1 MIMDEF
7 LLKMNEHFNNKNYD
21 KWYIDDL
28 FWNLENINSPI
39 ANLIKNYFDK
49 KKDSLKISDEDAQI
63 IIENYNIEFHILIK
77 SILDY
82 MLACSKY
89 HNVSNLEK
97 DAFELIDLYFD
108 NIKIINGGL
117 PIHNLSIVLKL
128 TIKKFPT
135 SKKKIRLVLFE
146 KLING
151 DINVLRYI
159 SFADYFIRDDDL
171 KLIFTIDDYE
181 KLYNYYFVTK
191 SDEKNISFY
200 LDVYERYL
208 DYLTNTDKN
217 RRKTF
222 LKKYCDFVIENVQII
237 DIHYKHKLLPLI
249 RDYMD
254 ELKLYS
260 DESYNIIDSNIEIAS
275 NEMLNNL
282 QSFTVSLP
290 EDENKKLSDFQKK
303 QYEKFITMSNAD
315 KVDELF
321 AYLTPFDIKKI
332 KKNINASN
340 SELHNL
346 FSDLYLDEKGKPI
359 NYKKLN
365 ENQMFSLKAKQQI
378 DIFINFQFYLLIDSF
393 FKTFKIDDFS
403 KEHINSFLVN
413 NELVSDEQIEDLSY
427 WFIEFF
433 KTKFRDSVYDI
444 IEEFEASLR
453 YYFENQK
460 MNIFKRNGTG
470 DLIGLSTIFND
481 NKNNPYR
488 DKLYEVI
495 DEDFYFTLKWLLV
508 DEYGLQLRHKITH
521 RFKSKQLYQ
530 KTDTIFAVLQII
542 RFYMGYQ
549 NR

>member
-1 MIMDEF
+1 MISLCHLE
-7 LLKMNEHFNNKNYD
+7 
-21 KWYIDDL
+21 
-28 FWNLENINSPI
+28 WNH
-39 ANLIKNYFDK
+39 YF
-49 KKDSLKISDEDAQI
+49 I
-63 IIENYNIEFHILIK
+63 F
-77 SILDY
+77 
-82 MLACSKY
+82 
-89 HNVSNLEK
+89 
-97 DAFELIDLYFD
+97 
-108 NIKIINGGL
+108 
-117 PIHNLSIVLKL
+117 
-128 TIKKFPT
+128 
-135 SKKKIRLVLFE
+135 
-146 KLING
+146 
-151 DINVLRYI
+151 NVLRYI

-208 DYLTNTDKN
+208 DYLTNTDKS

-433 KTKFRDSVYDI
+433 KTNFRDSVYDI

>member
-39 ANLIKNYFDK
+39 ANLIKNHFDK
-49 KKDSLKISDEDAQI
+49 KKDSLKISDEDAQLI
-63 IIENYNIEFHILIK
+63 IKNYNIEFHILIK

-117 PIHNLSIVLKL
+117 PIHNLSMVLKL

-159 SFADYFIRDDDL
+159 SFVDYFIRDDDL

-208 DYLTNTDKN
+208 DYLTNTDKS

-433 KTKFRDSVYDI
+433 KTNFRDSVYDI